1 MSDHSPESI
10 QRQVKLYLV
19 IGAAL
24 FVGTVLTVW
33 VADLKVAVLTG
44 IIIAIII
51 ATIKG
56 GLVAGYFMH
65 LLHERKLIYQV
76 LVLTA
81 VFIVVMVGL
90 IMFAAGD
97 QQGRQHGA
105 FEATAGHVTPAD
117 AGHGHSK
124 TGATHPE

>member
-1 MSDHSPESI
+1 MSDHPAESTSK
-10 QRQVKLYLV
+10 QVKLYLL

-33 VADLKVAVLTG
+33 VADLKVAMVTG
-44 IIIAIII
+44 ILIAIVI

-76 LVLTA
+76 LILTA
-81 VFIVVMVGL
+81 IFIVVMVGL

-97 QQGRQHGA
+97 QQGRHSGA
-105 FEATAGHVTPAD
+105 FEAPVQHVPAGGGHE
-117 AGHGHSK
+117 AGGEAHH
-124 TGATHPE
+124 

>member
-1 MSDHSPESI
+1 MSDHSPEAISKQI
-10 QRQVKLYLV
+10 KLYLL

-24 FVGTVLTVW
+24 FAGTVLTVW
-33 VADLKVAVLTG
+33 VADLKVAILTG
-44 IIIAIII
+44 ILIAIVI

-56 GLVAGYFMH
+56 ALVAGYFMH

-97 QQGRQHGA
+97 QQGRHTGA
-105 FEATAGHVTPAD
+105 FEAPVKQVAPAA
-117 AGHGHSK
+117 AGHGGGH
-124 TGATHPE
+124 H